1 MQPNDIDTAS
11 AGALSDVIKTLPLVG
26 QLISEARRP
35 SQFSPL
41 EKFLEK
47 CQKLFKAEAC
57 AIFIVRE
64 GLAELEA
71 QRGYTYPGGTPSDL
85 DSLRTQLT
93 YRVDSPGRSGDSRF
107 DGITGWIASNGKEFC
122 ADSWEEIRTHPSHTG
137 KPDSL
142 KVWEESRPFRCM
154 FAVPLKL
161 YEKTI
166 GILKVENKLDPQ
178 GRGLTFGE
186 MDKQLMRTLADCL
199 SMSIENVHLRA
210 ELGLGKGIDSD
221 LSRNRALS
229 SPSVETLAS
238 LAERLD
244 HSGMANVIERT
255 PMHIEIALQQA
266 LPTILTGSFDQL
278 IIAGMGGSALPA
290 ELVMDAFSERI
301 RVPVR
306 VIRHYVL
313 PPPVNEKTLVIVSS
327 FSGNTEET
335 LSVVEPFPAKA
346 PNLVVITAGGRL
358 AALANERAYSLIEV
372 PYRREPKG
380 FQPRSAVGYF
390 ATYFAR
396 VLGSAGLMDDPT
408 ADLESVIGFL
418 RGVDVRPVAEEF
430 ARWLGPR
437 IPLVYVD
444 EVHRMSIARTAKIKF
459 NENSK
464 RPAFFNG
471 LPETNHNEMIGFSN
485 KRLGDFGL
493 MYLHDPASHPRI
505 RERFNVMKEVF
516 LHEGLHNV
524 AFREWEIPGETKIQ
538 RIFAAINFADWCS
551 YTLALLDGVDPT
563 PVALVESFK
572 QVLAE
577 Q

>member
-1 MQPNDIDTAS
+1 MEPDELDTAS
-11 AGALSDVIKTLPLVG
+11 AGALSDVIKTLPLVS

-35 SQFSPL
+35 GLFSAF

-47 CQKLFKAEAC
+47 CQELFKAEAC

-71 QRGYTYPGGTPSDL
+71 QRGYTTGGTPSDL
-85 DSLRTQLT
+85 DSLRKQLT
-93 YRVDSPGRSGDSRF
+93 YRVDPPAPPGDSRF

-122 ADSWEEIRTHPSHTG
+122 ANSWEEIRSNSSHTG
-137 KPDSL
+137 KADSL
-142 KVWEESRPFRCM
+142 KVWDDSRPFRCM

-166 GILKVENKLDPQ
+166 GILKVENKLDPE
-178 GRGLTFGE
+178 GRGITFGE

-199 SMSIENVHLRA
+199 SMSIENVYLRA
-210 ELGLGKGIDSD
+210 ELGMGKGVDSD
-221 LSRNRALS
+221 LGPNRSLS
-229 SPSVETLAS
+229 SPSRETLAS

-255 PMHIEIALQQA
+255 PVHIEIALQQA
-266 LPTILTGSFDQL
+266 LPTIPTGPFDQV

-301 RVPVR
+301 GVPVR
-306 VIRHYVL
+306 VIRHYGL
-313 PPPVNEKTLVIVSS
+313 PSSVNEKSLVVVSS

-335 LSVVEPFPAKA
+335 LSIVEPFPEKA

-358 AALANERAYSLIEV
+358 AALANERGYSLIEI
-372 PYRREPKG
+372 PYRREPEG

-396 VLGSAGLMDDPT
+396 VLSSAGLLDDPT

-418 RGVDVRPVAEEF
+418 RRVNIRPVAEEF

-437 IPLVYVD
+437 IPLVYTD

-471 LPETNHNEMIGFSN
+471 LPEANHNEMIGFSN
-485 KRLGDFGL
+485 RGKGDFGIL
-493 MYLHDPASHPRI
+493 YLHDSASHPRI
-505 RERFNVMKEVF
+505 RERFNVMTKVF
-516 LHEGLHNV
+516 LQEGLHNV

-538 RIFAAINFADWCS
+538 KIFAAINFADWCS

-572 QVLAE
+572 QVLAG
-577 Q
+577 

>member
-1 MQPNDIDTAS
+1 MQSNDVESAS
-11 AGALSDVIKTLPLVG
+11 AGALSEVIKSLPLVG

-35 SQFSPL
+35 GLFSVL

-47 CQKLFKAEAC
+47 CQKLFQAEAC
-57 AIFIVRE
+57 TIFIVR
-64 GLAELEA
+64 GGVAELEA
-71 QRGYTYPGGTPSDL
+71 YRGYAGTASDL
-85 DSLRTQLT
+85 DTIREQLT
-93 YRVDSPGRSGDSRF
+93 YRVDPPAQSGETVF

-122 ADSWEEIRTHPSHTG
+122 ANSLEEIRSHSSHKG

-142 KVWEESRPFRCM
+142 KVWDDRRPFRCM

-161 YEKTI
+161 YDKTI
-166 GILKVENKLDPQ
+166 GILKVENKLDPEQ
-178 GRGLTFGE
+178 CGTTFGE
-186 MDKQLMRTLADCL
+186 MDKQLMRTIADCL

-210 ELGLGKGIDSD
+210 ELAMGKGVEPD
-221 LSRNRALS
+221 LSSNQSLP
-229 SPSVETLAS
+229 SPPAETLAA

-244 HSGMANVIERT
+244 HSGMATVIERT
-255 PMHIEIALQQA
+255 PMHIEIALHQA
-266 LPTILTGSFDQL
+266 LPPISKGPFDQV

-290 ELVMDAFSERI
+290 ELVIDAFSDRI
-301 RVPVR
+301 RVPISV
-306 VIRHYVL
+306 VRHYVL
-313 PPPVNEKTLVIVSS
+313 PSSVSEKTLVIVSS

-335 LSVVEPFPAKA
+335 LSIVEQFPGKA

-358 AALANERAYSLIEV
+358 AALAHERGYSLIEI
-372 PYRREPKG
+372 PYRREPDG

-396 VLGSAGLMDDPT
+396 VLNSAGLLEDPT
-408 ADLESVIGFL
+408 GELESVIGFL
-418 RGVDVRPVAEEF
+418 RGADIRPAAEEF

-437 IPLVYVD
+437 IPIIYTD

-459 NENSK
+459 NENAK

-471 LPETNHNEMIGFSN
+471 FPEANHNEMIGFSH
-485 KRLGDFGL
+485 KGMGEFAIL
-493 MYLHDPASHPRI
+493 YLHDPVSHPQI
-505 RERFNVMKEVF
+505 RQRFNVMKKVF
-516 LHEGLHNV
+516 LQEGLHHV
-524 AFREWEIPGETKIQ
+524 EFREWEIPGETKVQ
-538 RIFAAINFADWCS
+538 KIFAAINFADWCS

-577 Q
+577 EPVS